1 MRRRLTDQTTKR
13 SKDAQD
19 PEEPPPARPRDTDV
33 SSDERSRRRTRKRS
47 QSEPVNPPP
56 PSQEHQPLP
65 TTTSRQLGPLYLDS
79 QSHSNSPPI
88 SIPNISQQRSRIRQR
103 TTSKRPAQEPEDQ
116 DGCDVFTEG
125 ATDLETDVTEKGDDE
140 DGSTAE

>member
-1 MRRRLTDQTTKR
+1 MTNDNIVPL
-13 SKDAQD
+13 A
-19 PEEPPPARPRDTDV
+19 PPR
-33 SSDERSRRRTRKRS
+33 
-47 QSEPVNPPP
+47 
-56 PSQEHQPLP
+56 
-65 TTTSRQLGPLYLDS
+65 LDS
-79 QSHSNSPPI
+79 QSHSNSSPI
-88 SIPNISQQRSRIRQR
+88 RIPNISQQRSRIRQR